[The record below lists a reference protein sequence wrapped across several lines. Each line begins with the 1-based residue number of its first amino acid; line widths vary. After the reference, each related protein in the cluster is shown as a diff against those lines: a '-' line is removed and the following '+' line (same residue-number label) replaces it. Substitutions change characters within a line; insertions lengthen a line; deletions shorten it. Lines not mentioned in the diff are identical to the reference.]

1 MSGSRRGTGDA
12 RGSARG
18 GPGVGAAGA
27 AGPADASGAGRA
39 AGGPVAV
46 GAASAVYG
54 GRLPEGITDPTSGR
68 RVSLLDWQA
77 ENRRL
82 SWALAGFM
90 IVLLGAIGYLI
101 GLAVDPAA
109 AGFFVIV
116 AVLLAGVQSF
126 VAYQFSDRMALA
138 IAGARPPNA
147 TEHRYLINVT
157 EAVAIGAGVP
167 TPKLYVINDP
177 SPNAFATGRDPKSG
191 AIAVTKGLIDL
202 LDRQEL
208 EGVIAHE
215 IAHVKNYDIRF
226 MSMLAATVGA
236 IVLLRDVIL
245 RGMRFG
251 GRSSRRSSGGG
262 GKGQAI
268 AYIALIALLILAPI
282 LATLLRLAVSRKR
295 EYLADATG
303 AYITRNPEGLARAL
317 AKLRDY
323 GGPPMQVSE
332 GVQHMFFTNPVRR
345 LNAAAMLATHPPI
358 EDRIAR
364 LRRM

>member
-1 MSGSRRGTGDA
+1 MSGSRRAA
-12 RGSARG
+12 RGKGGAAAAAPGGGVPTPGRGPAAG
-18 GPGVGAAGA
+18 GPEAAGA
-27 AGPADASGAGRA
+27 A
-39 AGGPVAV
+39 
-46 GAASAVYG
+46 AVYG
-54 GRLPEGITDPTSGR
+54 GRLPDAITDPTSGQ

-77 ENRRL
+77 RNRRL
-82 SWALAGFM
+82 SWLLAGF
-90 IVLLGAIGYLI
+90 LLLLLAGIGYLI
-101 GLAVDPAA
+101 GLAVAPSAA
-109 AGFFVIV
+109 ALFVAL
-116 AVLLAGVQSF
+116 AVLIGVVQNV
-126 VAYQFSDRMALA
+126 VAFRFSDRMALSM
-138 IAGARPPNA
+138 AGARPPNA
-147 TEHRYLINVT
+147 VEHRYLINVT

-167 TPKLYVINDP
+167 TPKLYVIDDP
-177 SPNAFATGRDPKSG
+177 APNAFATGRDPQNGS
-191 AIAVTKGLIDL
+191 IAVTKGLLDL

-208 EGVIAHE
+208 EGVVAHE

-236 IVLLRDVIL
+236 IVLLRDLIL

-262 GKGQAI
+262 KGQAI
-268 AYIALIALLILAPI
+268 AFVALIVLLILAPI
-282 LATLLRLAVSRKR
+282 LATMLRLAVSRKR

-323 GGPPMQVSE
+323 GGPPLKVSE
-332 GVQHMFFTNPVRR
+332 GVQHMFFTNPVRN
-345 LNAAAMLATHPPI
+345 LNAAVLLATHPPI